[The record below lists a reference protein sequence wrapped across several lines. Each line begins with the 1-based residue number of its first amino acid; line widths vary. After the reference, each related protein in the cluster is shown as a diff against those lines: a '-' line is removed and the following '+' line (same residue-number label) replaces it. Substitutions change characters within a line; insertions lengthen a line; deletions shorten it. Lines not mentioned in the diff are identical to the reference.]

1 MAIGLGTRRRR
12 AVSLEQ
18 AAGPRTPRCPACGEP
33 LFVWIETEMKRVA
46 PPSDGLPPSG
56 HPGMTPSQHGT
67 TEDQVIDRCE
77 NCGLVLVR
85 GEIPTPETA
94 AERLLSN
101 GRREDGGVTFRAA
114 NAASLQAWLGAENWA
129 ALRPGDRGIEP
140 TPRAA
145 SMLLARR
152 GLRIRRIRH
161 LAGPGMAAM
170 WQTLLN
176 LLTFHR
182 DFASEAASGRLRPGT
197 GRSRAAFWT
206 DAAVTVLAA
215 IPTAFIAVL
224 LETGAVLAR
233 RGGVIEIEAE
243 RLPATD

>member
-1 MAIGLGTRRRR
+1 MAIGLGNRRRP

-18 AAGPRTPRCPACGEP
+18 AAGPETPRCPACGEP
-33 LFVWIETEMKRVA
+33 LFVWIETLGYGGR
-46 PPSDGLPPSG
+46 
-56 HPGMTPSQHGT
+56 
-67 TEDQVIDRCE
+67 EDQVIDRCE
-77 NCGLVLVR
+77 NCGLVVVR
-85 GEIPTPETA
+85 GAVPTPDHA
-94 AERLLSN
+94 ADRLLAHSYDRDH
-101 GRREDGGVTFRAA
+101 GLGLRAA

-129 ALRPGDRGIEP
+129 ALRPGGHGVEP

-145 SMLLARR
+145 ALLLARR
-152 GLRIRRIRH
+152 RLEIRRIRH
-161 LAGPGMAAM
+161 LAGPGIASM

-197 GRSRAAFWT
+197 GRGGAAFWT
-206 DAAVTVLAA
+206 DAVVTLLAA

-224 LETGAVLAR
+224 LEGGAVIAR
-233 RGGVIEIEAE
+233 RGGVIEIQAE

>member
-1 MAIGLGTRRRR
+1 MAIGLGTRQRR
-12 AVSLEQ
+12 AVSLED
-18 AAGPRTPRCPACGEP
+18 AASPETPRCPACGEP
-33 LFVWIETEMKRVA
+33 LFVWIETYGYGGR
-46 PPSDGLPPSG
+46 
-56 HPGMTPSQHGT
+56 
-67 TEDQVIDRCE
+67 EDQVIDRCE
-77 NCGLVLVR
+77 NCGLVLLR
-85 GEIPTPETA
+85 GEIPTPEAA
-94 AERLLSN
+94 AERLLADAEQ
-101 GRREDGGVTFRAA
+101 RDGGIAFRAA

-129 ALRPGDRGIEP
+129 ALRPGAHGIEP

-145 SMLLARR
+145 SLLLARR

-161 LAGPGMAAM
+161 LAGPGMASM

-206 DAAVTVLAA
+206 DATVTVLAA

-224 LETGAVLAR
+224 LEAGAVIAR
-233 RGGVIEIEAE
+233 RGGVIEVQAE
-243 RLPATD
+243 PLPSTG